1 MTWDPYIVEEEPAF
15 GEPSSNGDGPQREPS
30 DCDEVSIVSIE
41 EFCSVEEPGAVAL
54 VGTAENALIPEDS
67 DIMFYGDGGAS
78 KTTLCIDLA
87 CHLATPK
94 DWLGHPLANRA
105 RVLLTECQGPRKM
118 FRGKLKRKREAWGAS
133 RLDGWIQILERPW
146 AQFTFA
152 SEQWRE
158 EIARQI
164 KAQEIDVLIVGP
176 LKQDRHDR
184 RGHAGGGQR
193 VHGVHQERPQPT
205 QPPAGR
211 DPRPPR
217 EQGRS
222 RLGRVG

>member
-105 RVLLTECQGPRKM
+105 RVLLIECQGPPQDVPWEAQAQA
-118 FRGKLKRKREAWGAS
+118 RGVGSVTAG
-133 RLDGWIQILERPW
+133 RLD
-146 AQFTFA
+146 
-152 SEQWRE
+152 S
-158 EIARQI
+158 
-164 KAQEIDVLIVGP
+164 
-176 LKQDRHDR
+176 
-184 RGHAGGGQR
+184 
-193 VHGVHQERPQPT
+193 
-205 QPPAGR
+205 
-211 DPRPPR
+211 DPRATMGPVHLC
-217 EQGRS
+217 Q
-222 RLGRVG
+222 